1 MLFVTSFL
9 QIPDDEIEF
18 TFVRSSGPGGQAVN
32 KVSSKARLR
41 WNPHASASLR
51 WDIRARFLERFGN
64 KLTETGDLLLASDR
78 HRDRLQNRDDCLDKL
93 KEMLLEVAYPPKVR
107 KATKPTFGSKRRNE
121 KAKREQKEKKKNRNF
136 SGGLGRLN

>member
-1 MLFVTSFL
+1 MLFVTSFI

-41 WNPHASASLR
+41 WNPHASPALR
-51 WDIRARFLERFGN
+51 WDIRERFLARFGN
-64 KLTETGDLLLASDR
+64 KLTETGDLVLASDR

-93 KEMLLEVAYPPKVR
+93 REMLLEVAYPPKQR
-107 KATKPTFGSKRRNE
+107 KATKPTFGSKQRRIR
-121 KAKREQKEKKKNRNF
+121 AKKERKEVKR
-136 SGGLGRLN
+136 GRGKVDWD

>member
-1 MLFVTSFL
+1 MLFVTSFI

-41 WNPHASASLR
+41 WNPHGSTGLR
-51 WDIRARFLERFGN
+51 WDVRARFLERFGN
-64 KLTETGDLLLASDR
+64 KLTETGDLVLASDR

-93 KEMLLEVAYPPKVR
+93 REMLLEVAYPPKPR
-107 KATKPTFGSKRRNE
+107 KATKPTFGSKQRRIQ
-121 KAKREQKEKKKNRNF
+121 AKKERKEVKR
-136 SGGLGRLN
+136 GRGKVDWD